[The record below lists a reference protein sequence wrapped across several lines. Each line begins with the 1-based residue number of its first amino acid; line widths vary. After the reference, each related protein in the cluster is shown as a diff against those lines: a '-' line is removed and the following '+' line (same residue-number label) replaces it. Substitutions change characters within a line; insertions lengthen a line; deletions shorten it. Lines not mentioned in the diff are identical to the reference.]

1 MEIRQSIPGAET
13 TGFFPCDALIAA
25 GLGDRLLLATHDGY
39 EPRIKTYMS
48 ANAQYRPWC
57 IVQPYTAQEVSLTVS
72 TLGGCGE
79 GAGDWHIAVRGGGNG
94 NPGSNNVASGVTIDL
109 GMMNHSSYDPS
120 RQLASVEPGAAWMN
134 VYSDLLESANVTV
147 AGGRSGGVGVGG
159 FLLGGGNSLYTGR
172 YGFGC
177 DTVVGFQVVLAN
189 GTIIEANSDAN
200 ADLWK
205 ALKGGGMN
213 FGIVTRFDMEAI
225 PATDVAFG
233 QSVFSAN
240 HSDQL
245 FDAISEFT
253 DHPQELAAD
262 TMYTLFSHSPASSED
277 MTAMVIR
284 ANTKG
289 NLNTTSFDKITQI
302 PSIESTWGLTS
313 HAALA
318 KDQQLPT
325 GSLNLQKTMTFG
337 NSVSIMRQS
346 VTLHKQLISSLSE
359 RIGAENYTTAVFYQ
373 SIPKYFSEIGRQ
385 KGGNSM
391 GLGQLSGNAILLQA
405 GIAIYNGNEAA
416 LAFARAELNS
426 MMAKLK
432 DITVAEGVSSD
443 WVYMNYAD
451 TTQNPLGGTGDE
463 NVSFLKEVAQRYDPQ
478 GWWQRRVPGG
488 FKVTRAT

>member
-1 MEIRQSIPGAET
+1 MSMLPRVTALAALLLPLSVSSTQMEIRQRIPGAET

-147 AGGRSGGVGVGG
+147 AGGRSGA
-159 FLLGGGNSLYTGR
+159 L
-172 YGFGC
+172 
-177 DTVVGFQVVLAN
+177 VVLAN

-225 PATDVAFG
+225 PATEVAFG

-385 KGGNSM
+385 KE
-391 GLGQLSGNAILLQA
+391 AIPWASA

>member
-1 MEIRQSIPGAET
+1 
-13 TGFFPCDALIAA
+13 
-25 GLGDRLLLATHDGY
+25 
-39 EPRIKTYMS
+39 MS

-57 IVQPYTAQEVSLTVS
+57 LVQPYTAQEVSLTVR
-72 TLGGCGE
+72 TLSSCGE

-120 RQLASVEPGAAWMN
+120 RELASVEPGAAWMN
-134 VYSDLLESANVTV
+134 VYSDLLGSANVTV
-147 AGGRSGGVGVGG
+147 TGGRSGGVGVGG

-177 DTVVGFQVVLAN
+177 DTVIGFQVVLAN
-189 GTIIEANSDAN
+189 GTIVEASADAN

-240 HSDQL
+240 YSDQL

-262 TMYTLFSHSPASSED
+262 TMYTLFSHIPASPED

-289 NLNTTSFDKITQI
+289 NLNTTAFDKITQI
-302 PSIESTWGLTS
+302 PSIESTWGVTS

-325 GSLNLQKTMTFG
+325 GSLYVASLCQLYVFRETKLILVLTNSFLSRNLQKTMTFR

-346 VTLHKQLISSLSE
+346 ATLHKQLISSLSE

-373 SIPKYFSEIGRQ
+373 SIPKYFSEIGSQ

-391 GLGQLSGNAILLQA
+391 GLGQLPGNAILLQA
-405 GIAIYNGNEAA
+405 GIAIYNGDEAA

-432 DITVAEGVSSD
+432 DIAVAEGVSSD

-463 NVSFLKEVAQRYDPQ
+463 NIAFLKEVAQRYDPQ